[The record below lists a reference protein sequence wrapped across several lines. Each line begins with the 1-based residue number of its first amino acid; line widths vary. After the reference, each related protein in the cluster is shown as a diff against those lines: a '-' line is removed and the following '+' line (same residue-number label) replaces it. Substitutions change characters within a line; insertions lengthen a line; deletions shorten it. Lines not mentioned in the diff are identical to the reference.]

1 MSDRPQD
8 LHEEVANSALHGAA
22 LVGACLAVPQL
33 LQSAPAAHPAAIWG
47 VLVFGATM
55 ALLYG
60 ASTLYH
66 ALPPGR
72 AKQWALQLDHAAI
85 HLFIAGSFTPFA
97 LSASGHRHHIAA
109 LVLVWV
115 AALAG
120 CWLQLRARR
129 AAPWLSTAL
138 YVAMGWV
145 ALLAALPLMAHVPA
159 VSAAWLVIGG
169 AAYTAGVVF
178 FVIVKFRLFIDT
190 LAEQFR
196 FFLVPVFK
204 GIDWGDMPK
213 CALRDVV
220 VVSLPVVVQ
229 G

>member
-1 MSDRPQD
+1 MNDRPQD

-33 LQSAPAAHPAAIWG
+33 LQSAPAAHPAALWG

-66 ALPPGR
+66 ALPLGR

-97 LSASGHRHHIAA
+97 LSAPSHRHHITA

-120 CWLQLRARR
+120 CWLQLRAWR

-138 YVAMGWV
+138 HVAMGWV

-178 FVIVKFRLFIDT
+178 FVMD
-190 LAEQFR
+190 A
-196 FFLVPVFK
+196 
-204 GIDWGDMPK
+204 
-213 CALRDVV
+213 VV
-220 VVSLPVVVQ
+220 RYAHAAWHGCVIAGTGCHVIAVRCLQ
-229 G
+229 TAT

>member
-47 VLVFGATM
+47 VPVFGATM

-66 ALPPGR
+66 ALPLGR
-72 AKQWALQLDHAAI
+72 AKQWALRLDHAAI

-97 LSASGHRHHIAA
+97 LSAPSHRHHISA
-109 LVLVWV
+109 LVLVWL

-120 CWLQLRARR
+120 CWL
-129 AAPWLSTAL
+129 
-138 YVAMGWV
+138 
-145 ALLAALPLMAHVPA
+145 
-159 VSAAWLVIGG
+159 
-169 AAYTAGVVF
+169 
-178 FVIVKFRLFIDT
+178 
-190 LAEQFR
+190 
-196 FFLVPVFK
+196 
-204 GIDWGDMPK
+204 
-213 CALRDVV
+213 
-220 VVSLPVVVQ
+220 
-229 G
+229 

>member
-8 LHEEVANSALHGAA
+8 LHEEVANSALHCAA

-33 LQSAPAAHPAAIWG
+33 MQSAPAAHPAAIGG
-47 VLVFGATM
+47 VLVFIGTM

-72 AKQWALQLDHAAI
+72 AKQWALRLDHVAI

-97 LSASGHRHHIAA
+97 LSAPSHRHHITA
-109 LVLVWV
+109 LVLVWL

-120 CWLQLRARR
+120 CWLQLRTRR

-178 FVIVKFRLFIDT
+178 FVMD
-190 LAEQFR
+190 A
-196 FFLVPVFK
+196 
-204 GIDWGDMPK
+204 
-213 CALRDVV
+213 VV
-220 VVSLPVVVQ
+220 RYAHAVWHGCVIAGTGCHVIAVLGLQTVT
-229 G
+229 

>member
-1 MSDRPQD
+1 MNDRPQD
-8 LHEEVANSALHGAA
+8 PHEEMANSALHGAA
-22 LVGACLAVPQL
+22 LIGACLAVPQL
-33 LQSAPAAHPAAIWG
+33 LRSAPSAHPAATWG
-47 VLVFGATM
+47 VLVFAGTM

-72 AKQWALQLDHAAI
+72 AKQWALRLDHAAI

-97 LSASGHRHHIAA
+97 LSAPGHMHDITALA
-109 LVLVWV
+109 LVWL

-138 YVAMGWV
+138 YVVLGWV
-145 ALLAALPLMAHVPA
+145 ALLAALPLMAHVPP

-178 FVIVKFRLFIDT
+178 FVMDT
-190 LAEQFR
+190 
-196 FFLVPVFK
+196 
-204 GIDWGDMPK
+204 
-213 CALRDVV
+213 VV
-220 VVSLPVVVQ
+220 RYAHAVWHGWVIAGTGCHVIAVLGLQ
-229 G
+229 AAA

>member
-33 LQSAPAAHPAAIWG
+33 LQSAPAAHPAAIGG
-47 VLVFGATM
+47 VLVFVATM

-72 AKQWALQLDHAAI
+72 AKEWALRLDHAAI

-97 LSASGHRHHIAA
+97 LSAPGHTHHVTALA
-109 LVLVWV
+109 LVWL

-120 CWLQLRARR
+120 CWLQLRTRR
-129 AAPWLSTAL
+129 TAPWLSTAL

-178 FVIVKFRLFIDT
+178 FVMD
-190 LAEQFR
+190 A
-196 FFLVPVFK
+196 
-204 GIDWGDMPK
+204 
-213 CALRDVV
+213 VV
-220 VVSLPVVVQ
+220 RYAHAVWHGCVIAGTGCHVIAVLGLQ
-229 G
+229 AAA

>member
-1 MSDRPQD
+1 MNDRPQD
-8 LHEEVANSALHGAA
+8 PHEEMANSALHGAA
-22 LVGACLAVPQL
+22 LIGACLAVPQL
-33 LQSAPAAHPAAIWG
+33 LRSAPSAHPAAIGG
-47 VLVFGATM
+47 VLVFAGTM

-72 AKQWALQLDHAAI
+72 AKQWALRLDHAAI

-97 LSASGHRHHIAA
+97 LSAPGHMHDITALA
-109 LVLVWV
+109 LVWL

-138 YVAMGWV
+138 YVVLGWV
-145 ALLAALPLMAHVPA
+145 ALLAALPLMAHVPP

-178 FVIVKFRLFIDT
+178 FVMDT
-190 LAEQFR
+190 
-196 FFLVPVFK
+196 
-204 GIDWGDMPK
+204 
-213 CALRDVV
+213 VV
-220 VVSLPVVVQ
+220 RYAHAVWHGWVIAGTGCHVIAVLGLQ
-229 G
+229 AAA

>member
-1 MSDRPQD
+1 MNDRPQD

-33 LQSAPAAHPAAIWG
+33 LQSAPAAHPAAISG

-72 AKQWALQLDHAAI
+72 AKQWVLRLDHAAI

-97 LSASGHRHHIAA
+97 LSAPGNGHHIMA
-109 LVLVWV
+109 LVLVWL

-120 CWLQLRARR
+120 CWLQLRAWR
-129 AAPWLSTAL
+129 AAPWLSTVM

-145 ALLAALPLMAHVPA
+145 ALLAALPLKAHVPA
-159 VSAAWLVIGG
+159 ASAA
-169 AAYTAGVVF
+169 
-178 FVIVKFRLFIDT
+178 
-190 LAEQFR
+190 
-196 FFLVPVFK
+196 
-204 GIDWGDMPK
+204 
-213 CALRDVV
+213 
-220 VVSLPVVVQ
+220 
-229 G
+229 

>member
-33 LQSAPAAHPAAIWG
+33 LQSAPAAHPAAIGG
-47 VLVFGATM
+47 VLVFIATM

-72 AKQWALQLDHAAI
+72 AKQWALRLDHAAI

-97 LSASGHRHHIAA
+97 LSAPGHTHHVTALA
-109 LVLVWV
+109 LVWL

-120 CWLQLRARR
+120 CWLQLRTRR
-129 AAPWLSTAL
+129 TAPWLSTA
-138 YVAMGWV
+138 
-145 ALLAALPLMAHVPA
+145 
-159 VSAAWLVIGG
+159 
-169 AAYTAGVVF
+169 
-178 FVIVKFRLFIDT
+178 
-190 LAEQFR
+190 
-196 FFLVPVFK
+196 
-204 GIDWGDMPK
+204 
-213 CALRDVV
+213 
-220 VVSLPVVVQ
+220 
-229 G
+229 